1 VGPITIMAVKEKPA
15 KPAILNRVVETFSI
29 ITTTANEMVAPIH
42 DRMPVILSPGCAF
55 FVQRS

>member
-1 VGPITIMAVKEKPA
+1 MAVKEKLA
-15 KPAILNRVVETFSI
+15 KPAILNRVVETFSN